1 MYLVLDARLTKITRM
16 NILLIEDDQPTAAY
30 VENGLRQAGHK
41 VDRTGDGRE
50 GIVLATTR
58 SYDAAV
64 IDRMLPGLD
73 GLDIVKSLRGGGVR
87 TPILFLSSCAWI
99 DDRVEGLEAGADDYL
114 SRPFAFSELMARL
127 KALGRRPPMTSEAT
141 LLQVG
146 DLVMDLVGRKVR
158 RADQPIDLQPREFK
172 LLEVLMRN
180 RGKLMTRTM
189 LLERMGEFRSGPKSS
204 IVERHVGRLRTK
216 VDRPFEIPLIRTE
229 RGVSYVLDAPR
240 PADRLR

>member
-1 MYLVLDARLTKITRM
+1 MRKSVPSPAYKRNAPPISKSVTTMSLRTLMVTSRLVSIKKTPACGGTRHTLPPPFSSRSHQPQRRLRGTPSLRPMVSPAISFKACDTMYLVLDARVTKITRM

-50 GIVLATTR
+50 GVVLATTR

-114 SRPFAFSELMARL
+114 SKPFVFFELI
-127 KALGRRPPMTSEAT
+127 G
-141 LLQVG
+141 
-146 DLVMDLVGRKVR
+146 
-158 RADQPIDLQPREFK
+158 
-172 LLEVLMRN
+172 
-180 RGKLMTRTM
+180 
-189 LLERMGEFRSGPKSS
+189 
-204 IVERHVGRLRTK
+204 
-216 VDRPFEIPLIRTE
+216 
-229 RGVSYVLDAPR
+229 
-240 PADRLR
+240 